1 MNRGLVLGIAV
12 FAALPAVTFASRT
25 CQFTAGPRAGSSYYF
40 PPQVPITEAPL
51 GAPCTDGMGSFGYAI
66 PDQPISPQFPQQVP
80 PQYSP
85 AQPYS
90 HPSYQGNSQQG
101 AYSSGQSGGR
111 PGLPMNREA
120 QISAQC
126 VASNGTPQAA
136 AACMAASLTAEEL
149 DKCLSKGI
157 GGDGCFGD
165 NNTLRRIVADN
176 LEAARREK
184 SVPGQV
190 IRGTTG
196 VSVDAI
202 QEKGILGGCNSDLR
216 GILGQKC

>member
-1 MNRGLVLGIAV
+1 MKRGLVLGIAV
-12 FAALPAVTFASRT
+12 LAALPTIAFASRT
-25 CQFTAGPRAGSSYYF
+25 CQFTTGPRAGTSYYF
-40 PPQVPITEAPL
+40 PPNVPITEAPL

-66 PDQPISPQFPQQVP
+66 PDQIVSPQQPQQVP
-80 PQYSP
+80 PQYYP
-85 AQPYS
+85 PQPYTQ
-90 HPSYQGNSQQG
+90 PSYQGGAQQN
-101 AYSSGQSGGR
+101 AYSNGQPG
-111 PGLPMNREA
+111 GLPSLQMNREA

-126 VASNGTPQAA
+126 VASNGVTQAG
-136 AACMAASLTAEEL
+136 AACIAANLTAEEL

-165 NNTLRRIVADN
+165 NNTLRRMVADN

-184 SVPGQV
+184 SVPGQI

-216 GILGQKC
+216 GILNQKC